1 MRLRCGVSL
10 AVGVSVLLATVQA
23 YAWREAHLAGDEA
36 RVHVDARGIASIEHL
51 LKWRVV
57 HGPLESI
64 DLAGVDVGAV
74 LEPAASVRTE
84 DGHDLTAHVLRGDDS
99 VVHVVLDSP
108 RALTRGVA
116 TFDVRWQID
125 LVATHA
131 IVPDGESWRLSWSL
145 PVAVNG
151 FDLPRILLDLPA
163 APEPP
168 RSLGG
173 DLSAPEQGGGE
184 TDTLRRDGDRDILEI
199 VRPYAAHGESLAG
212 AIRLDPRA
220 LPEVSDP
227 SLRPVARPP
236 PSGEPR
242 RWESGGWVGAAGLL
256 GIAFGLLVARRDRA
270 FVAACAAGRA
280 SVRGLVPVSNGVRAA
295 LAGLTLA
302 AGVMF
307 QILEQPIAGG
317 LLLAACVLCAALRG
331 ARGAPVARGPGQ
343 WFPVRPE
350 DAFQPSRWASL
361 RRLPWRAMVAGLGIV
376 GVAWAAGR
384 LSAQG
389 PWLVVVDSAPFVAL
403 FATGRRS
410 QLASVDLQV
419 AGRLLR
425 KAFARLKKTRGLRV
439 MAWGRVGLDG
449 AIDELRLRVLPQA
462 AVPGVVGIEMGHA
475 WSRTLAGWAPAP
487 EVMVRILEGSAAA
500 AKIEQAMPD
509 AMPVPGRR
517 AQERVVRLVPK
528 TPTDSAC
535 EALVRRAADILTDRR
550 VGSSSHRQEGT
561 ERRKPLHVPAG
572 TAARHDWGPSM
583 VDATC

>member
-1 MRLRCGVSL
+1 MHLRQGISL
-10 AVGVSVLLATVQA
+10 AVGGSALLVTVQA
-23 YAWREAHLAGDEA
+23 YAWREAHLVGDEA
-36 RVHVDARGIASIEHL
+36 RVHVDAHGLASIEHI

-57 HGPLESI
+57 HGPLESV
-64 DLAGVDVGAV
+64 DLAGGGVGAG
-74 LEPAASVRTE
+74 LDPAAFVRTE
-84 DGHDLTAHVLRGDDS
+84 DGHDLTAHVVRGDDS
-99 VVHVVLDSP
+99 VVRVVLDSP
-108 RALTRGVA
+108 RALARGVA

-199 VRPYAAHGESLAG
+199 IRPYAAHGESLAG

-220 LPEVSDP
+220 LSEVHDP
-227 SLRPVARPP
+227 SLRPVASPP
-236 PSGEPR
+236 TSGEPQ
-242 RWESGGWVGAAGLL
+242 RWQSACWIGAVGLL
-256 GIAFGLLVARRDRA
+256 GIAFGLLVARRHRA
-270 FVAACAAGRA
+270 FEAACATGRA
-280 SVRGLVPVSNGVRAA
+280 AVCGLVPVSRGVRAA

-302 AGVMF
+302 AGVML

-317 LLLAACVLCAALRG
+317 LLLAVCVLCAALRS
-331 ARGAPVARGPGQ
+331 ARSAPMPRGPGR

-350 DAFQPSRWASL
+350 DAFRPRGAAWV
-361 RRLPWRAMVAGLGIV
+361 RGLPWRAGVAALGIV
-376 GVAWAAGR
+376 GGAWAAGR
-384 LSAQG
+384 LSTQG
-389 PWLVVVDSAPFVAL
+389 PWLVVMDSAPFVAL

-410 QLASVDLQV
+410 QLASVDLGV

-425 KAFARLKKTRGLRV
+425 KTFARLKKTRSLRV
-439 MAWGRVGLDG
+439 VAWGRVGLDG
-449 AIDELRLRVLPQA
+449 ALDELRIRVLPQV

-475 WSRTLAGWAPAP
+475 WSRTPVGWAPAP

-500 AKIEQAMPD
+500 AKIGQAMPD
-509 AMPVPGRR
+509 ALPLPGRR
-517 AQERVVRLVPK
+517 AQERAFRLVPK
-528 TPTDSAC
+528 TPTASAC
-535 EALVRRAADILTDRR
+535 EGIVRRAAGILTDRR
-550 VGSSSHRQEGT
+550 VGSGSHRQEAT
-561 ERRKPLHVPAG
+561 ERRKPLQEPAG
-572 TAARHDWGPSM
+572 SAEKHDWGPSS

>member
-1 MRLRCGVSL
+1 L
-10 AVGVSVLLATVQA
+10 AVGVTALLVSVQA
-23 YAWREAHLAGDEA
+23 YAWHEAHLAGDEA
-36 RVHVDARGIASIEHL
+36 RVRVDAHGVASVEHL

-74 LEPAASVRTE
+74 LDPTASVRTE
-84 DGHDLTAHVLRGDDS
+84 DGHDLTAHVVRGDDS
-99 VVHVVLDSP
+99 VVHVVPDSP
-108 RALTRGVA
+108 RSLTRGIA

-199 VRPYAAHGESLAG
+199 IRPYAAHGESLAG

-220 LPEVSDP
+220 LSEVTDP
-227 SLRPVARPP
+227 SLRPVALPP
-236 PSGEPR
+236 PSSEPR
-242 RWESGGWVGAAGLL
+242 RWQIGGWLGAAGLL
-256 GIAFGLLVARRDRA
+256 GIAFGLLVVRRDRA
-270 FVAACAAGRA
+270 FAAACAAGRA
-280 SVRGLVPVSNGVRAA
+280 SVRGLVPVSSPVRAA

-302 AGVMF
+302 AGLML
-307 QILEQPIAGG
+307 QGAEQPIAGG
-317 LLLAACVLCAALRG
+317 LLVAACVLCAALQG
-331 ARGAPVARGPGQ
+331 ARGAPMARGPGQ

-350 DAFQPSRWASL
+350 DAFTPAGSL
-361 RRLPWRAMVAGLGIV
+361 WVRRLPWRTGLAALGLVAMAFG
-376 GVAWAAGR
+376 AGR
-384 LSAQG
+384 MSPQG
-389 PWLVVVDSAPFVAL
+389 PWIVIMDSAPLVAL
-403 FATGRRS
+403 FVTGRKS
-410 QLASVDLQV
+410 QLATVDLGV

-425 KAFARLKKTRGLRV
+425 RAFARLKKTRSLRV
-439 MAWGRVGLDG
+439 MPWGRVGLDG
-449 AIDELRLRVLPQA
+449 GIDELRIRVLPQV

-475 WSRTLAGWAPAP
+475 WSRTPVGWAPAP
-487 EVMVRILEGSAAA
+487 EVMIRILEGSAAA
-500 AKIEQAMPD
+500 AKIGRAMPD
-509 AMPVPGRR
+509 ALPQAGRR
-517 AQERVVRLVPK
+517 AQERVLRLVPE

-535 EALVRRAADILTDRR
+535 EALIRRAADVLTDRR
-550 VGSSSHRQEGT
+550 VGSGSYRQEGT
-561 ERRKPLHVPAG
+561 ERRKPLQMPAG
-572 TAARHDWGPSM
+572 PTEKHDWGPSM
-583 VDATC
+583 ADATC